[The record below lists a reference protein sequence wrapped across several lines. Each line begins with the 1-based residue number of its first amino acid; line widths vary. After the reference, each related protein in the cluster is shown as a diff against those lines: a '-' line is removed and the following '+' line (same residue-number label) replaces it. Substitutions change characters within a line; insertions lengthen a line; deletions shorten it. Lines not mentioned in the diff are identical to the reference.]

1 MPEDESRH
9 FLPHAQQH
17 PSRGSTGRVHP
28 NSNSRLAHFSIESG
42 APDDSTPSRLRN
54 IEDYFAKNNDSL
66 SDLPSD
72 DVNETEAVLHKSSSM
87 TSMESYASSI
97 MQLSERRPSILSSVP
112 SIPSPSSEDV
122 FGNNDPGRSISPLEG
137 VDFSGGPP
145 MQTSLPE
152 TAALARLTCQQVDEM
167 MSLVL
172 AMIRRLDQLDE
183 RVTALVPP
191 EHQSP
196 DQQRPDN
203 NPPSRGFDFSS
214 PYTWAKGALIVA
226 FPVVLAATVNYLR
239 TGKLNQKTIRRR

>member
-1 MPEDESRH
+1 MADVS
-9 FLPHAQQH
+9 A
-17 PSRGSTGRVHP
+17 GGKYD
-28 NSNSRLAHFSIESG
+28 G
-42 APDDSTPSRLRN
+42 
-54 IEDYFAKNNDSL
+54 L

-72 DVNETEAVLHKSSSM
+72 DVNDVGGAVKKSSSM

-122 FGNNDPGRSISPLEG
+122 FGTGEHHRSVSPLEG

-191 EHQSP
+191 EHQPP
-196 DQQRPDN
+196 DQHRPDN
-203 NPPSRGFDFSS
+203 TPPSSSFFDFSS
-214 PYTWAKGALIVA
+214 PYGWAKGALIVA
-226 FPVVLAATVNYLR
+226 LPVVLAATVNYLR
-239 TGKLNQKTIRRR
+239 TGKLNQRNIRRR